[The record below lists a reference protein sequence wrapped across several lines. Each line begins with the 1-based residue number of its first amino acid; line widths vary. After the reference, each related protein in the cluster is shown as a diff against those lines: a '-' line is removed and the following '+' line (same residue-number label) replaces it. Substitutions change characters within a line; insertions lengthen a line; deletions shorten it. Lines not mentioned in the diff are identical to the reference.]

1 MTKRPRLPPRWFVRA
16 AWSVHRG
23 LYRVSGGRIGLRRP
37 SVGQFGL
44 MRLTATGRRSG
55 TERSVMLAYVEDG
68 ADIVTLAM
76 NGWGESHPGWWLNL
90 QTDPNARI
98 VLPDGTRFVTGRI
111 AEGDERKR
119 LWFRWKDLH
128 TNIDAHAHFRS
139 TPTDVVVL
147 EPRPER
153 QT

>member
-1 MTKRPRLPPRWFVRA
+1 M
-16 AWSVHRG
+16 
-23 LYRVSGGRIGLRRP
+23 RRP

-98 VLPDGTRFVTGRI
+98 VLPDGTRLVTGRI
-111 AEGDERKR
+111 AEGEERKR
-119 LWFRWKDLH
+119 LWFRWTDLH

-147 EPRPER
+147 EPRPDR